1 MAAAARRGNEL
12 APIGVSLLETG
23 SPETARAPAI
33 VPAGRNRPAPTHEL
47 RHWCLT
53 PLAVPHYTV
62 ASDVLQPWVISFL
75 YKSIDPVETRTVTR
89 PAPERA
95 VAADA
100 LLVLHTELVERS
112 VPNQFLCSNSNA
124 VTRWACHK
132 SGSGSPPAAAA
143 RYGCTGWLHAA
154 GGRPL
159 RVPAVRVTRCRD

>member
-1 MAAAARRGNEL
+1 MAAERRIPYFPE
-12 APIGVSLLETG
+12 AISG
-23 SPETARAPAI
+23 SVGST
-33 VPAGRNRPAPTHEL
+33 
-47 RHWCLT
+47 
-53 PLAVPHYTV
+53 
-62 ASDVLQPWVISFL
+62 DVLQPWVISFYSTTNL
-75 YKSIDPVETRTVTR
+75 SFPVVARTVTR

-100 LLVLHTELVERS
+100 LLVLHTELVKRC
-112 VPNQFLCSNSNA
+112 VPHQFLCSNSNA

-132 SGSGSPPAAAA
+132 SGSGSRPAAAA